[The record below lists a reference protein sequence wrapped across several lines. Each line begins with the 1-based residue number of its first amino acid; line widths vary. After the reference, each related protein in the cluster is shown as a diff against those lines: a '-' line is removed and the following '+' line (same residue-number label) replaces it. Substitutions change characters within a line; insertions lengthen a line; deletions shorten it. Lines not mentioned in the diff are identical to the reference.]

1 MLIPSPLACLFR
13 PTGNTKTAIIA
24 CVTSAQKY
32 VEDTKGTLQFAC
44 SVKNIQTSVTVNE
57 ILDDQAQLRRLTAAC
72 PVRGAVVEIL
82 GLALIQ
88 PRWAAH

>member
-1 MLIPSPLACLFR
+1 VLIPSPLACLFR

-44 SVKNIQTSVTVNE
+44 SAKNIQTSVTVNE
-57 ILDDQAQLRRLTAAC
+57 ILDDQAQLRRLKKQLLKVPSPLSSVSRAFC
-72 PVRGAVVEIL
+72 VVDL
-82 GLALIQ
+82 F
-88 PRWAAH
+88 